1 MEIKFAR
8 IKDVKMPVRGTA
20 ESAGIDFFVPNDFET
35 ITIKNGED
43 VKIQSGIKCK
53 MPKNTALIAFNKS
66 GVALKGLSIGAKVI
80 DEDYMGEIS
89 IHVYNRSNND
99 VTINPG
105 DKLVQFI
112 NLPVIYS
119 IPTEVDESELFDTIT
134 ERGEGGFGSTGTR

>member
-35 ITIKNGED
+35 ITLKNGED

-53 MPKNTALIAFNKS
+53 MPKGTSLIAFNKS

-80 DEDYMGEIS
+80 DEDYQGEIS

-119 IPTEVDESELFDTIT
+119 IPTEVDESELFDTVT